1 MVSMNYLET
10 LRLKFQEEIE
20 IITKEKYRLQALWTE
35 KLLRNGLD
43 NNPQIG
49 IDQQA
54 FFVYF
59 FIKAFPTLQID
70 DIRILALAG
79 QFFANSV
86 VLCDE
91 VIDRASSGINI
102 ASVLGMQARQ
112 FESYHLL
119 YQIFPPNTI
128 FWQRFRGYLSEYTQA
143 CLEENDFISGK
154 RPWSEYSESIA
165 IQSIKNK
172 TGVAKT
178 AIAGLVELAEDDTYL
193 DSLGESI
200 SNFYVAGQMLDD
212 LRDWKEDL
220 QTGIPS
226 LLLSRLID
234 ESPHHYS
241 QEQLEELPK
250 KLNHKIYYQGHA
262 NYVLELTLKYLDQAE
277 VLKKELP
284 ELLWWN
290 VTSKLRHKCQTLIE
304 DIAGIVQKNLER
316 AQKQP
321 KFTLTLPPAASEWQE
336 LSWDGLN
343 FIIKQ
348 WQLGFGEARHIMV
361 FPQEQGF
368 SSSQEYQYG
377 DVFQRALIADA
388 LCDVDEQLGGLLQP
402 LLKEEVNYLLNCQ
415 RTTGIGGWSYFPDL
429 PELSPDADDLAQI
442 MQVLLRLG
450 HGAELVK
457 LCETPLKFLLEDCA
471 YPDGSFETWIIPQ
484 NQRTPEQENQAKWAK
499 EAWGTG
505 PDTDVI
511 ANLVYALWLYDSQ
524 RFSPQIK
531 QGITYLESQQQAD
544 GSWLSSWYHGPYY
557 GTYVCLRLLA
567 ATKPDSPAISR
578 ALNFVK
584 THQHPDGGWGLT
596 EDSDSLSTAL
606 SLLGLAAVAKL
617 EGGEENNNLATP
629 ALSFLQSCQQPDKAW
644 ENCQFICMELG
655 RASGQVY
662 QILSYGSR
670 TITSTFVMKAANAWH
685 QLSRQ
690 TIL

>member
-1 MVSMNYLET
+1 MIKQDWLSIINPEN
-10 LRLKFQEEIE
+10 EEIA
-20 IITKEKYRLQALWTE
+20 KHRSQLRYLWTNQLILKDLE
-35 KLLRNGLD
+35 D
-43 NNPQIG
+43 NLNLQTICDYF
-49 IDQQA
+49 IYLFREA
-54 FFVYF
+54 FSSDSLP
-59 FIKAFPTLQID
+59 AD
-70 DIRILALAG
+70 EMRILALAG
-79 QFFANSV
+79 QIFASSL
-86 VLCDE
+86 VLSDKL
-91 VIDRASSGINI
+91 IDRQYIELNVASLLEI
-102 ASVLGMQARQ
+102 QAKQ

-119 YQIFPPNTI
+119 YQIFPPNTT
-128 FWQRFRGYLSEYTQA
+128 FWQRFRGYLSQYTEA

-154 RPWSEYSESIA
+154 RPWSEYTESVA
-165 IQSIKNK
+165 IQSIRDR

-178 AIAGLVELAEDDTYL
+178 AIAGLVELAQEDKYL
-193 DSLGESI
+193 NQLEESI
-200 SNFYVAGQMLDD
+200 SNFYVANQMLDD
-212 LRDWKEDL
+212 LLDWKEDIE
-220 QTGIPS
+220 TGIPS

-234 ESPHHYS
+234 KSPHQYS
-241 QEQLEELPK
+241 QEELEELRK

-262 NYVLELTLKYLDQAE
+262 NYVLELALKYLDQAE
-277 VLKKELP
+277 ILKKELP

-316 AQKQP
+316 AKKQP
-321 KFTLTLPPAASEWQE
+321 KFTLTLPPAASEWQQ

-361 FPQEQGF
+361 FAQEQGF

-442 MQVLLRLG
+442 MQVLLRLD
-450 HGAELVK
+450 HTAEIVK
-457 LCETPLKFLLEDCA
+457 FCETPLKFLLEDCA
-471 YPDGSFETWIIPQ
+471 YPDGSFETWIIPK
-484 NQRTPEQENQAKWAK
+484 NQRTSEQENQAKWAK

-511 ANLVYALWLYDSQ
+511 ANLIYALWLYDSQ
-524 RFSPQIK
+524 RFSDQIK

-578 ALNFVK
+578 ASNFLK
-584 THQHPDGGWGLT
+584 TQQHSDGGWGLT

-606 SLLGLAAVAKL
+606 SLLGLAAVVKL
-617 EGGEENNNLATP
+617 GESEENNNLATP
-629 ALSFLQSCQQPDKAW
+629 ALSFLQSCQQPDKVW
-644 ENCQFICMELG
+644 ENCQLIRMEVG
-655 RASGQVY
+655 RATGQVY

-670 TITSTFVMKAANAWH
+670 TLTSTFVMKAANAWH
-685 QLSRQ
+685 QLSRE

>member
-1 MVSMNYLET
+1 MNYLET
-10 LRLKFQEEIE
+10 LMLEFQGEIE
-20 IITKEKYRLQALWTE
+20 IIAKEKYRLQDLWTE
-35 KLLRNGLD
+35 KLLRNNLD
-43 NNPQIG
+43 DNPQIA
-49 IDQQA
+49 IDQQG
-54 FFVYF
+54 FFIYL
-59 FIKAFPTLQID
+59 FIKAFPTLQVN
-70 DIRILALAG
+70 DIRILSLSG

-112 FESYHLL
+112 FESYYLL
-119 YQIFPPNTI
+119 YQIFPPNTT
-128 FWQRFRGYLSEYTQA
+128 FWQRFRGYLSKYTQA
-143 CLEENDFISGK
+143 CLEENDFSSGK
-154 RPWSEYSESIA
+154 CPWSEYTEFTA
-165 IQSIKNK
+165 IQSIKDK

-178 AIAGLVELAEDDTYL
+178 AIAGLVELAQDDTYL
-193 DSLGESI
+193 EPLGESI

-226 LLLSRLID
+226 LLLSRLIERTPRD
-234 ESPHHYS
+234 YS
-241 QEQLEELPK
+241 QEELEELLK
-250 KLNHKIYYQGHA
+250 KLNHKIYYEGHA
-262 NYVLELTLKYLDQAE
+262 HYVLEIALKYLDKAE
-277 VLKKELP
+277 ILKEELP

-290 VTSKLRHKCQTLIE
+290 IVVELRHTCQTLIE
-304 DIAGIVQKNLER
+304 DIDRIIQQNLER
-316 AQKQP
+316 TQKHP
-321 KFTLTLPPAASEWQE
+321 KFTLNLPSAESKWQQ
-336 LSWDGLN
+336 LAWDGLN

-348 WQLGFGEARHIMV
+348 WRLGFGEARHIMQ
-361 FPQEQGF
+361 FAQEQGF
-368 SSSQEYQYG
+368 SSEREYQYG

-388 LCDVDEQLGGLLQP
+388 LWDVDEQLGGLLQP
-402 LLKEEVNYLLNCQ
+402 LLEQEVNYLLNCQ

-450 HGAELVK
+450 HGAEIVK
-457 LCETPLKFLLEDCA
+457 FCETPLKFLLEDCA

-524 RFSPQIK
+524 RFSDQIK

-584 THQHPDGGWGLT
+584 TQQHPDGGWGLT

-617 EGGEENNNLATP
+617 GGGEENNNLATP

-644 ENCQFICMELG
+644 ENCQFIRMELG

-690 TIL
+690 ITS

>member
-1 MVSMNYLET
+1 MNYLET
-10 LRLKFQEEIE
+10 LRLEFQEEIE
-20 IITKEKYRLQALWTE
+20 IIAKEKYRLQILWTDN
-35 KLLRNGLD
+35 LLRNVLD
-43 NNPQIG
+43 NNPQIS
-49 IDQQA
+49 IDQQG
-54 FFVYF
+54 FFIYL
-59 FIKAFPTLQID
+59 FIKAFPTLQVN

-91 VIDRASSGINI
+91 VIDQASNSINI

-119 YQIFPPNTI
+119 YQIFPPNTT
-128 FWQRFRGYLSEYTQA
+128 FWQRFRGYLSQYTQA
-143 CLEENDFISGK
+143 CLEENDFSSGN
-154 RPWSEYSESIA
+154 RPWHEYSESIA
-165 IQSIKNK
+165 IQSIKDK

-178 AIAGLVELAEDDTYL
+178 AIAGLVELAEDETYL
-193 DSLGESI
+193 DPLGESI
-200 SNFYVAGQMLDD
+200 SNFYVAVQMLDD

-234 ESPHHYS
+234 KSPHQYS
-241 QEQLEELPK
+241 QEELEELRK

-262 NYVLELTLKYLDQAE
+262 NYVLELALKYLDQAE
-277 VLKKELP
+277 ILKEELP

-290 VTSKLRHKCQTLIE
+290 VTSKLRHQYQTLIE
-304 DIAGIVQKNLER
+304 DVAGIVQKNLER
-316 AQKQP
+316 AKKQP
-321 KFTLTLPPAASEWQE
+321 KFTLTPPPAASEWQQ

-361 FPQEQGF
+361 FAQEQGF

-442 MQVLLRLG
+442 MQVLLRLD
-450 HGAELVK
+450 HTAEIVK
-457 LCETPLKFLLEDCA
+457 FCETPLKFLLEDCA
-471 YPDGSFETWIIPQ
+471 YPDGSFETWIIPK
-484 NQRTPEQENQAKWAK
+484 NQRTSEQENQAKWAK

-511 ANLVYALWLYDSQ
+511 ANLIYALWLYDSQ
-524 RFSPQIK
+524 RFSDQIK

-544 GSWLSSWYHGPYY
+544 GSWLSSW
-557 GTYVCLRLLA
+557 
-567 ATKPDSPAISR
+567 
-578 ALNFVK
+578 
-584 THQHPDGGWGLT
+584 
-596 EDSDSLSTAL
+596 
-606 SLLGLAAVAKL
+606 
-617 EGGEENNNLATP
+617 
-629 ALSFLQSCQQPDKAW
+629 
-644 ENCQFICMELG
+644 
-655 RASGQVY
+655 
-662 QILSYGSR
+662 
-670 TITSTFVMKAANAWH
+670 
-685 QLSRQ
+685 
-690 TIL
+690 

>member
-1 MVSMNYLET
+1 MNDLET
-10 LRLKFQEEIE
+10 LMLEFQGEIE
-20 IITKEKYRLQALWTE
+20 IIAKEKYRLQGLWTE
-35 KLLRNGLD
+35 KLLRNNLD
-43 NNPQIG
+43 DNPQIA
-49 IDQQA
+49 IDQQS

-59 FIKAFPTLQID
+59 FIKAFPTLEID

-102 ASVLGMQARQ
+102 ASVLAMQARQ

-119 YQIFPPNTI
+119 YQIFPPNTT
-128 FWQRFRGYLSEYTQA
+128 FWQRFRGYLSQYTQA
-143 CLEENDFISGK
+143 CLEENDFSSGN
-154 RPWSEYSESIA
+154 RPWHEYSESIA

-212 LRDWKEDL
+212 LGDWKEDL

-234 ESPHHYS
+234 KSPHHYS

-250 KLNHKIYYQGHA
+250 KLNHKIYYEGHA
-262 NYVLELTLKYLDQAE
+262 NYVLELALKHLDQAE
-277 VLKKELP
+277 ILKKELP
-284 ELLWWN
+284 ELPWWN
-290 VTSKLRHKCQTLIE
+290 VTSKLRHQYQTLIQ
-304 DIAGIVQKNLER
+304 DIACIVQKNLER
-316 AQKQP
+316 AKKQP
-321 KFTLTLPPAASEWQE
+321 KFTLTPPLAASEWQQ

-361 FPQEQGF
+361 FAQEQGF

-442 MQVLLRLG
+442 MQVLLRLD
-450 HGAELVK
+450 HTAEIVK
-457 LCETPLKFLLEDCA
+457 FCETPLKFLLEDCA
-471 YPDGSFETWIIPQ
+471 YPDGSFETWIIPK
-484 NQRTPEQENQAKWAK
+484 NQRTSEQENQAKWAK

-511 ANLVYALWLYDSQ
+511 ANLIYALWLYDSQ
-524 RFSPQIK
+524 RFSDQIK

-578 ALNFVK
+578 ASNFLK
-584 THQHPDGGWGLT
+584 TQQHSDGGWGLT

-617 EGGEENNNLATP
+617 GGGEENNNLATP
-629 ALSFLQSCQQPDKAW
+629 ALSFLQSCRQPDKAW
-644 ENCQFICMELG
+644 ENCQFIRMEVG
-655 RASGQVY
+655 RATGQVY

-670 TITSTFVMKAANAWH
+670 TITSTFVMKAANVWH

>member
-1 MVSMNYLET
+1 MIKQDLVLKVDQDNEKIVKERSKLQEMWTNKLIVQGLE
-10 LRLKFQEEIE
+10 
-20 IITKEKYRLQALWTE
+20 
-35 KLLRNGLD
+35 D
-43 NNPQIG
+43 NLHTMC
-49 IDQQA
+49 DQQTSFIYLFREA
-54 FFVYF
+54 FSSDSLPVHEM
-59 FIKAFPTLQID
+59 
-70 DIRILALAG
+70 RILALAG
-79 QFFANSV
+79 QLFASSL
-86 VLCDE
+86 VLSDE
-91 VIDRASSGINI
+91 VMDWAYIGINI
-102 ASVLGMQARQ
+102 ASLLGIQARQ

-119 YQIFPPNTI
+119 YQIFPPNAT
-128 FWQRFRGYLSEYTQA
+128 FWQRFRGYLSQYTQA

-154 RPWSEYSESIA
+154 RPWSEYTESVA
-165 IQSIKNK
+165 IQSIKGR

-178 AIAGLVELAEDDTYL
+178 AIAGLVELAQEDKYL
-193 DSLGESI
+193 TQLEESI
-200 SNFYVAGQMLDD
+200 SNFYVANQMLDD
-212 LRDWKEDL
+212 LFDWKEDL

-234 ESPHHYS
+234 KSPHQYS
-241 QEQLEELPK
+241 QEQLEELRK

-262 NYVLELTLKYLDQAE
+262 NYVLELALKYLDQAE
-277 VLKKELP
+277 ILKEELP

-290 VTSKLRHKCQTLIE
+290 VTSKLRHQCQTLIE

-316 AQKQP
+316 AKKQP
-321 KFTLTLPPAASEWQE
+321 KFTLTLPPAASEWQQ
-336 LSWDGLN
+336 LSWDGLD

-442 MQVLLRLG
+442 MQVLFRLG
-450 HGAELVK
+450 HGAEIVK
-457 LCETPLKFLLEDCA
+457 FCETPLKFLLEDCA

-484 NQRTPEQENQAKWAK
+484 NQRTPEQETQAKWAK

-524 RFSPQIK
+524 RFSYQIK

-578 ALNFVK
+578 ASNFLK
-584 THQHPDGGWGLT
+584 THQHSDGGWGLT

-617 EGGEENNNLATP
+617 GRGEENNNLATP

-644 ENCQFICMELG
+644 ENCQFIRMEVG

-690 TIL
+690 ITS

>member
-1 MVSMNYLET
+1 MIKQDWLSIINPENEQIAKHRSH
-10 LRLKFQEEIE
+10 LRV
-20 IITKEKYRLQALWTE
+20 LWTNQLIFKDLE
-35 KLLRNGLD
+35 DNLNLQTICDYFIYLFREAFSSDSLLLGEM
-43 NNPQIG
+43 
-49 IDQQA
+49 
-54 FFVYF
+54 
-59 FIKAFPTLQID
+59 
-70 DIRILALAG
+70 RILALAG
-79 QFFANSV
+79 QLFANSL
-86 VLCDE
+86 VLSDKL
-91 VIDRASSGINI
+91 IDRQYIELNVSSLLEI
-102 ASVLGMQARQ
+102 QAKQ

-119 YQIFPPNTI
+119 HQIFPPNTT
-128 FWQRFRGYLSEYTQA
+128 FWQRFRGYLSQYTQA

-154 RPWSEYSESIA
+154 RPWSEYTESVA
-165 IQSIKNK
+165 IQSIRDR

-178 AIAGLVELAEDDTYL
+178 AIAGLVELAQEDKYL
-193 DSLGESI
+193 NQLEESI
-200 SNFYVAGQMLDD
+200 SNFYVANQMLDD
-212 LRDWKEDL
+212 LLDWKEDIE
-220 QTGIPS
+220 TGIPS

-234 ESPHHYS
+234 KSPHQYS
-241 QEQLEELPK
+241 QEELEELRK

-262 NYVLELTLKYLDQAE
+262 NYVLELALKHLDQAE
-277 VLKKELP
+277 ILKEELP

-316 AQKQP
+316 AKKQP
-321 KFTLTLPPAASEWQE
+321 KFTLTPPLAASEWQQ

-361 FPQEQGF
+361 FAQEQGF

-442 MQVLLRLG
+442 MQVLFRLG
-450 HGAELVK
+450 HGAEIVK
-457 LCETPLKFLLEDCA
+457 FCETPLKFLLEDCA

-524 RFSPQIK
+524 RFSDQIK
-531 QGITYLESQQQAD
+531 QGISYLESQQQAD

-578 ALNFVK
+578 ASNFLK
-584 THQHPDGGWGLT
+584 THQHSDGGWGLT

-617 EGGEENNNLATP
+617 GGGEENNNLATP

-644 ENCQFICMELG
+644 ENCQFIRMEVG

>member
-1 MVSMNYLET
+1 MIKQDLVLKVDQDNEKIVKERSKLQEMWTNKLIVQGLE
-10 LRLKFQEEIE
+10 
-20 IITKEKYRLQALWTE
+20 
-35 KLLRNGLD
+35 D
-43 NNPQIG
+43 NLHTMC
-49 IDQQA
+49 DQQTSFIYLFREA
-54 FFVYF
+54 FSSDSLPVHEM
-59 FIKAFPTLQID
+59 
-70 DIRILALAG
+70 RILALAG
-79 QFFANSV
+79 QLFASSL
-86 VLCDE
+86 VLSDE
-91 VIDRASSGINI
+91 VMDWAYIGINI
-102 ASVLGMQARQ
+102 ASLLGIQARQ

-119 YQIFPPNTI
+119 YQIFPPNAT
-128 FWQRFRGYLSEYTQA
+128 FWQRFRGYLSQYTQA

-154 RPWSEYSESIA
+154 RPWSEYTESVA
-165 IQSIKNK
+165 IQSIKGR

-178 AIAGLVELAEDDTYL
+178 AIAGLVELAQEDKYL
-193 DSLGESI
+193 TQLEESI
-200 SNFYVAGQMLDD
+200 SNFYVANQMLDD
-212 LRDWKEDL
+212 LFDWKEDL

-234 ESPHHYS
+234 KSPHQYS
-241 QEQLEELPK
+241 QEQLEELRK

-262 NYVLELTLKYLDQAE
+262 NYVLELALKYLDQAE
-277 VLKKELP
+277 ILKEELP

-316 AQKQP
+316 AKKQP
-321 KFTLTLPPAASEWQE
+321 KFTLTLPPAASEWQQ
-336 LSWDGLN
+336 LSWDGLD

-442 MQVLLRLG
+442 MQVLFRLG
-450 HGAELVK
+450 HGAEIVK
-457 LCETPLKFLLEDCA
+457 FCETPLKFLLEDCA

-484 NQRTPEQENQAKWAK
+484 NQRTPEQETQAKWAK

-524 RFSPQIK
+524 RFSYQIK

-578 ALNFVK
+578 ASNFLK
-584 THQHPDGGWGLT
+584 THQHSDGGWGLT

-617 EGGEENNNLATP
+617 GRGEENNNLATP

-644 ENCQFICMELG
+644 ENCQFIRMEVG

-690 TIL
+690 ITS

>member
-1 MVSMNYLET
+1 
-10 LRLKFQEEIE
+10 
-20 IITKEKYRLQALWTE
+20 
-35 KLLRNGLD
+35 
-43 NNPQIG
+43 
-49 IDQQA
+49 
-54 FFVYF
+54 
-59 FIKAFPTLQID
+59 
-70 DIRILALAG
+70 
-79 QFFANSV
+79 
-86 VLCDE
+86 
-91 VIDRASSGINI
+91 
-102 ASVLGMQARQ
+102 
-112 FESYHLL
+112 
-119 YQIFPPNTI
+119 
-128 FWQRFRGYLSEYTQA
+128 
-143 CLEENDFISGK
+143 
-154 RPWSEYSESIA
+154 
-165 IQSIKNK
+165 
-172 TGVAKT
+172 VAKT
-178 AIAGLVELAEDDTYL
+178 AIAGLVEFAEDETYL
-193 DSLGESI
+193 DPLGESI
-200 SNFYVAGQMLDD
+200 SNFYVAVQMLDD
-212 LRDWKEDL
+212 LFDWKEDL

-234 ESPHHYS
+234 KSPHQYS
-241 QEQLEELPK
+241 QEQLEELRK

-262 NYVLELTLKYLDQAE
+262 NYVLELTLKYLDRAE
-277 VLKKELP
+277 ILKKELP

-402 LLKEEVNYLLNCQ
+402 LLEQEVNYLLNCQ

-524 RFSPQIK
+524 RFSDQIK

-578 ALNFVK
+578 ASNFLK
-584 THQHPDGGWGLT
+584 THQHSDGGWGLT

-606 SLLGLAAVAKL
+606 SLLGLATVAKL
-617 EGGEENNNLATP
+617 GGSEENNNLATP

-644 ENCQFICMELG
+644 ENCQFIRMELG

-690 TIL
+690 ITS

>member
-1 MVSMNYLET
+1 MNYLET
-10 LRLKFQEEIE
+10 LRLEFQEEIE
-20 IITKEKYRLQALWTE
+20 IIAKEKYRLQILWTDN
-35 KLLRNGLD
+35 LLRNVLD
-43 NNPQIG
+43 NNPQIS
-49 IDQQA
+49 IDQQG
-54 FFVYF
+54 FFIYL
-59 FIKAFPTLQID
+59 FIKAFPTLQVN

-79 QFFANSV
+79 QFFANSD

-91 VIDRASSGINI
+91 VIDQASSGINI

-119 YQIFPPNTI
+119 YQIFPPNTT
-128 FWQRFRGYLSEYTQA
+128 FWQRFRGYLSQYTQA

-154 RPWSEYSESIA
+154 RPWSEYTESVA
-165 IQSIKNK
+165 IQSIKDK

-200 SNFYVAGQMLDD
+200 SNFYVAVQMLDD
-212 LRDWKEDL
+212 LFDWKEDL

-234 ESPHHYS
+234 KSPHQYS
-241 QEQLEELPK
+241 QEQLEELRK

-262 NYVLELTLKYLDQAE
+262 NYVLELTLKYLDRAE
-277 VLKKELP
+277 ILKKELP

-316 AQKQP
+316 VQKQP
-321 KFTLTLPPAASEWQE
+321 KFTLTPPLAASEWQQ
-336 LSWDGLN
+336 LAWDGLN

-361 FPQEQGF
+361 FAQEQGF

-442 MQVLLRLG
+442 MQVLFRLG
-450 HGAELVK
+450 HGAEIVK
-457 LCETPLKFLLEDCA
+457 FCETPLKFLLEDCA

-524 RFSPQIK
+524 RFSDQIK

-578 ALNFVK
+578 ASNFLK
-584 THQHPDGGWGLT
+584 TQQHSDGGWGLT

-606 SLLGLAAVAKL
+606 SLLGLATVAKL
-617 EGGEENNNLATP
+617 GGSEENNNLATP

-644 ENCQFICMELG
+644 ENCQFIRMEVG

-685 QLSRQ
+685 QLSRE

>member
-1 MVSMNYLET
+1 MVNMNYLET
-10 LRLKFQEEIE
+10 LMLEFQGEIE
-20 IITKEKYRLQALWTE
+20 IIAKEKYRLQGLWTE
-35 KLLRNGLD
+35 KLLRNNLD
-43 NNPQIG
+43 DNPQIA
-49 IDQQA
+49 IDQQG
-54 FFVYF
+54 FFIYL
-59 FIKAFPTLQID
+59 FIKAFPNLEID
-70 DIRILALAG
+70 DIRIFALAG

-91 VIDRASSGINI
+91 VIDQASSGINI

-119 YQIFPPNTI
+119 YQIFPPNTT
-128 FWQRFRGYLSEYTQA
+128 FWQRFRGYLSQYTQA
-143 CLEENDFISGK
+143 CLEENDFSSGN
-154 RPWSEYSESIA
+154 RPWHEYSESIA
-165 IQSIKNK
+165 IQSIKDK

-178 AIAGLVELAEDDTYL
+178 AIAGLVELAEDETYL
-193 DSLGESI
+193 DPLGESI
-200 SNFYVAGQMLDD
+200 SNFYVAVQMLDD

-234 ESPHHYS
+234 KSPHQYS
-241 QEQLEELPK
+241 QEELEELRK

-277 VLKKELP
+277 ILKEELP

-290 VTSKLRHKCQTLIE
+290 VTSKLRHQCQTLIE

-316 AQKQP
+316 VQKQP
-321 KFTLTLPPAASEWQE
+321 KFTLTPPPAASEWQQ

-361 FPQEQGF
+361 FAQEQGF

-442 MQVLLRLG
+442 MQVLLRLD
-450 HGAELVK
+450 HTAEIVK
-457 LCETPLKFLLEDCA
+457 FCETPLKFLLEDCA
-471 YPDGSFETWIIPQ
+471 YPDGSFETWIIPK

-524 RFSPQIK
+524 RFSDQIK

>member
-1 MVSMNYLET
+1 MNYLET
-10 LRLKFQEEIE
+10 LMLEFQGEIE
-20 IITKEKYRLQALWTE
+20 IIAKEKYRLQGLWTE
-35 KLLRNGLD
+35 KLLRNVLD
-43 NNPQIG
+43 NNPQIS
-49 IDQQA
+49 IDQQG
-54 FFVYF
+54 FFIYL
-59 FIKAFPTLQID
+59 FIKAFPTLQVN

-119 YQIFPPNTI
+119 YQIFPPSTT
-128 FWQRFRGYLSEYTQA
+128 FWQRFRGYLSQYTQA
-143 CLEENDFISGK
+143 CLKENDFISGN
-154 RPWSEYSESIA
+154 RPWHEYSESIA

-178 AIAGLVELAEDDTYL
+178 AIAGLVELAQDETYL
-193 DSLGESI
+193 DPLGESI
-200 SNFYVAGQMLDD
+200 SNFYVAVQMLDD
-212 LRDWKEDL
+212 LFDWKEDL

-234 ESPHHYS
+234 KSPHQYS
-241 QEQLEELPK
+241 QEELEELRK

-277 VLKKELP
+277 ILKEELP

-290 VTSKLRHKCQTLIE
+290 VTSKLRHKCQALIE

-316 AQKQP
+316 AKKQP
-321 KFTLTLPPAASEWQE
+321 KFTLTLPPAASEWQQ

-361 FPQEQGF
+361 FAQEQGF

-442 MQVLLRLG
+442 MQVLLRLD
-450 HGAELVK
+450 HTAELVK
-457 LCETPLKFLLEDCA
+457 FCETPLKFLLEDCA

-524 RFSPQIK
+524 RFSYQIK

-557 GTYVCLRLLA
+557 GTYVCLRLLTV
-567 ATKPDSPAISR
+567 TKPDSPAISR
-578 ALNFVK
+578 ASNFLK
-584 THQHPDGGWGLT
+584 THQHSDGGWGLT

-617 EGGEENNNLATP
+617 GGGEENNNLATP
-629 ALSFLQSCQQPDKAW
+629 ALSFLQSCQQPDKVW
-644 ENCQFICMELG
+644 ENCQLIRMEVG
-655 RASGQVY
+655 RATGQVY

-670 TITSTFVMKAANAWH
+670 TLTSTFVMKAANVWH